1 VIPMRPRLLLSL
13 LLAGVPAALAPG
25 GAVVAEPAAAAPGPR
40 FVFAVATDPHNDVDA
55 FREVMREI
63 RDLPARDPKQLPGEF
78 VLVAGD
84 LHALEKELAAHR
96 DVFKDSPSMKAFLPM
111 TGDHATEPLRAFMS
125 REILS
130 AIPQARLPDP
140 AVISYTFDWKNVR
153 IIVTDPNHPAHGA
166 QRFLNDAGCKWVEEA
181 IRGTPPEVEHIF
193 IGIHEP
199 PFPRNRHLSEMTDEK
214 KPLRDAFW
222 NMLMRYRSRVRAV
235 FTGHT
240 HYLETMRVAD
250 PAGAAANDPRQYP
263 VEKGGIWQIGA
274 GASGARSDFL
284 SFVQVQ
290 VEGSAVRFAAYAR
303 EGKAT
308 GFRVVKDGAL
318 TDEPPR

>member
-1 VIPMRPRLLLSL
+1 MS
-13 LLAGVPAALAPG
+13 
-25 GAVVAEPAAAAPGPR
+25 
-40 FVFAVATDPHNDVDA
+40 
-55 FREVMREI
+55 
-63 RDLPARDPKQLPGEF
+63 
-78 VLVAGD
+78 
-84 LHALEKELAAHR
+84 
-96 DVFKDSPSMKAFLPM
+96 KD
-111 TGDHATEPLRAFMS
+111 
-125 REILS
+125 ILS
-130 AIPQARLPDP
+130 AIPQARLTDP

-199 PFPRNRHLSEMTDEK
+199 PFPRNRHVSEMTDEK
-214 KPLRDAFW
+214 RPLRDAFW
-222 NMLMRYRSRVRAV
+222 NMLLKHRSRVRAV

-250 PAGAAANDPRQYP
+250 PGGAAANDPKKYP

-284 SFVQVQ
+284 SFVRIV
-290 VEGSAVRFAAYAR
+290 VEGRSVRAVTHAK
-303 EGKAT
+303 EGKSPA
-308 GFRVVKDGAL
+308 FKVVEDWPL
-318 TDEPPR
+318 TDADAPSADAPGR